1 MAKLTFRQW
10 LKQQRYRDDPVGDLA
25 RDFLADKR
33 CKWLRSVK
41 SIRRHILFDHNPC
54 VGAQIALE
62 EAVAEYTERFGRNDD
77 KSTS

>member
-10 LKQQRYRDDPVGDLA
+10 LKQQRYRNDRIGDLA
-25 RDFLADKR
+25 RDFAEDGCAR
-33 CKWLRSVK
+33 RLRSVK

>member
-10 LKQQRYRDDPVGDLA
+10 LKQQRYRDDPIGDLA

-41 SIRRHILFDHNPC
+41 SIRRHILFSHN
-54 VGAQIALE
+54 VGPTIAMALAQAIH
-62 EAVAEYTERFGRNDD
+62 EYVELVSSENDR
-77 KSTS
+77 